1 MVKYPLLIIFSSLC
15 IVVFLLLYYAG
26 SFLVF
31 KKSINKEQNQV
42 IFIFVGNLSDRVLAA
57 NELYHS
63 TISSKIVYGK
73 TVDKDFEFLD
83 SLGINQCRDTDK
95 IRLALTALNIPDSNI
110 ITLDAENRSTIDE
123 ANLILDYMKK
133 NKNINKI
140 AIVTSS
146 YHSRRAYLIL
156 KNRLSKLNRAVFI
169 DSYASTYSHVNLSKW
184 WKKKDDAAYV
194 FTEYAKFISFYIW
207 ERW

>member
-15 IVVFLLLYYAG
+15 IVVFLFLYYAG

-57 NELYHS
+57 SDLYQS

-83 SLGINQCRDTDK
+83 SLGINQFRDTDK
-95 IRLALTALNIPDSNI
+95 IRLALSALNIPDSNI
-110 ITLDAENRSTIDE
+110 ITLEAENRSTIDE
-123 ANLILDYMKK
+123 ANIIFDYMKK
-133 NKNINKI
+133 NNKINKI

-156 KNRLSKLNRAVFI
+156 KDRLSKLNREVFI
-169 DSYASTYSHVNLSKW
+169 DAYPSTYSHVNLSKW
-184 WKKKDDAAYV
+184 WKKKDDAAHV
-194 FTEYAKFISFYIW
+194 FTEYAKFISFYTW

>member
-1 MVKYPLLIIFSSLC
+1 MVKYPLLIIFSSFC
-15 IVVFLLLYYAG
+15 IVVFLFLYYAG

-31 KKSINKEQNQV
+31 NKSINKEQNQV
-42 IFIFVGNLSDRVLAA
+42 IFIFVGTLSDRVLAA
-57 NELYHS
+57 SELYHA

-156 KNRLSKLNRAVFI
+156 KNRLSKLNREVFI

>member
-15 IVVFLLLYYAG
+15 IVVFLFLYYAG

>member
-156 KNRLSKLNRAVFI
+156 KNRLSKLNREVFI